1 MNANVIEESGDNQF
15 LNKKSFSDLIE
26 VTVFTTELNYMDSI
40 IHICEKHTVELE
52 DVKRY
57 LSKSILEHVEA
68 EAMSLSFLP
77 KVNTLDV

>member
-1 MNANVIEESGDNQF
+1 MIANVTEASDNNQF

-40 IHICEKHTVELE
+40 IHVCDKNNVELE